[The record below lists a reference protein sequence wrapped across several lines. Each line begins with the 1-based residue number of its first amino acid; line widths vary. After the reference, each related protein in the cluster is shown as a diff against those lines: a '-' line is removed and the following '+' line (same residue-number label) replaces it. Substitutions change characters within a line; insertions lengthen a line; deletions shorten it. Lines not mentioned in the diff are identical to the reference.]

1 MNDRAI
7 EQSRLVVISGP
18 SGSGKTTVCN
28 RLIEG
33 PNIVMSVSATT
44 RPPRPGEKD
53 GVNYYFLSPDEFRGW
68 IEQGLFLEHA
78 EYNGDLYGTPRSQLE
93 EKLAAGAT
101 VLLEIDVQ
109 GARQLRENCPDALY
123 IFLDAP
129 NRDEGVRRLTRRN
142 TETPEQV
149 RRRLEAARRELEQTD
164 LFDHKV
170 VNDDLDETVGRIREL
185 IREARRADTST

>member
-1 MNDRAI
+1 MSDRSI
-7 EQSRLVVISGP
+7 DQSRLVVISGP

-28 RLIEG
+28 RLIED
-33 PNIVMSVSATT
+33 PDIVMSVSATT
-44 RPPRPGEKD
+44 RFPRPGEKD
-53 GVNYYFLSPDEFRGW
+53 GVNYYFLSPDEFQRW
-68 IEQGLFLEHA
+68 IAQGRFLEHA
-78 EYNGDLYGTPRSQLE
+78 EYNGDLYGTPRGQLE
-93 EKLAAGAT
+93 EKLDAGAT

-109 GARQLRENCPDALY
+109 GARQLRENCPNALY

-129 NRDEGVRRLTRRN
+129 NRDEGVRRLTGRN

-170 VNDDLDETVGRIREL
+170 VNDDLDETVGRIRDL
-185 IREARRADTST
+185 IREAERAGKST